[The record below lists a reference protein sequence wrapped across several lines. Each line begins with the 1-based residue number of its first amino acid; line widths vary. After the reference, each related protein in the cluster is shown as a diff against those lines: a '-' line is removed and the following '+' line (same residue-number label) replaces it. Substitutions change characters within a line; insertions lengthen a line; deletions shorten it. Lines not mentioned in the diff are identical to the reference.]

1 MTVSTE
7 ISSNEYTGNGVTTD
21 FDYKFRIFKANQLSV
36 ITSDADG
43 DNVVTLRLGTDYT
56 VTGANKSAGGKVILT
71 KPLANGHKISIA
83 RDIPIKQETSFR
95 NQSKFFAETHE
106 DAFDYLTM
114 LMQRIWGSL
123 GSLYLKRPNILAN
136 WFDAKGYR
144 IANLG
149 KPKRDS
155 DAVDLGTV
163 NFELKKINESIAKN
177 LNCVLRV
184 SDIEINTLPTIEHR
198 ANMLIAFNESGH
210 PVMVLPPNGSATDV
224 LLKMARIDGFKLIGA
239 CNSID
244 ELKNVTPENNLQRI
258 IVNKYYASES
268 YFMPRQYIWYS
279 TSLRQDDGG
288 VIIASN
294 KISTGRWVLQEI
306 SESFD
311 ARIFGMKPEKEYS
324 DTMMNCATQFVK
336 AASVVTQNGSI
347 HFVLPNGWESA
358 HYLIN
363 DPYKIDFGK
372 CWIKADKGVTLHIP
386 GTADRE
392 GWQPKVIGDITISEK
407 APNNANT
414 FKTDRGGNNYD
425 LKSAISS
432 AMVSA
437 GIVIGESAHQLKLT
451 ECGRVI
457 KVNNFT
463 GASNSLYTVSSEGA
477 TLSDDALS
485 WSNPSAAGASSA
497 GIEFS
502 SNDGSEVEM
511 LIINKTAIS
520 TGEIRVGTRGMIADG
535 TVGVFIT
542 MGFSIGSN
550 VVTIRNGDTVTA
562 TYTMDQLPSDY
573 INAGKQN
580 GVRVG
585 VRTWG
590 NGKKTTFLI
599 NGRIIHTHE
608 SFSTST
614 HSIVY
619 LANQD
624 ARAGIHF
631 QFAYARVRDLVNH
644 AMPVSLCCL
653 GDSITKGS
661 RATNEWPRLVQHY
674 AEHLPSVGKIERV
687 DNFAISGWNST
698 EVLNDL
704 VNHDFS
710 KYTHVLIQVGTNDCQ
725 GAREADI
732 NGAMAVY
739 ANNITAISNH
749 IKSKNANCTVIFSMF
764 PKWTNKDL
772 SGGGQNTVNL
782 LYTPNFQSTLRWIAQ
797 ANNRDFV
804 FADDFFGENYG
815 YKGSFT
821 DMSLYWTNDNIHPNT
836 RGHIALAAAFASGL
850 SKSLSIPSVGS
861 LTQMMLPLNGFA
873 LVNEHANGLLSVKK
887 DGNTVEITGAVTA
900 GSAGAI
906 VAKLPSWALPSRT
919 ILAPCLTNI
928 GVATVKIS
936 LDGNVAVVAG
946 YASSNILHFN
956 VTYSA

>member
-1 MTVSTE
+1 MRE
-7 ISSNEYTGNGVTTD
+7 IKPTQKDAPSSDVKDLFFNSGLLDIWATSLEHKYIDRFGNCHLTAAGMEWLFKELVEKFKVDMNTAIVAAGYITIDSFQQGADLPNNELTQRNHILRDEATGE
-21 FDYKFRIFKANQLSV
+21 YYRW
-36 ITSDADG
+36 DG
-43 DNVVTLRLGTDYT
+43 DLPKQVPAGSTPQSTGGIGKGAWVSVGDATLR
-56 VTGANKSAGGKVILT
+56 S
-71 KPLANGHKISIA
+71 
-83 RDIPIKQETSFR
+83 
-95 NQSKFFAETHE
+95 
-106 DAFDYLTM
+106 
-114 LMQRIWGSL
+114 SL
-123 GSLYLKRPNILAN
+123 
-136 WFDAKGYR
+136 
-144 IANLG
+144 
-149 KPKRDS
+149 
-155 DAVDLGTV
+155 
-163 NFELKKINESIAKN
+163 AKN
-177 LNCVLRV
+177 
-184 SDIEINTLPTIEHR
+184 
-198 ANMLIAFNESGH
+198 
-210 PVMVLPPNGSATDV
+210 
-224 LLKMARIDGFKLIGA
+224 DGFSNIGA
-239 CNSID
+239 CNSIE

-288 VIIASN
+288 VVIASN
-294 KISTGRWVLQEI
+294 KISKGRWILQEV

-311 ARIFGMKPEKEYS
+311 ARVFGMKPEKEYS

-336 AASVVTQNGSI
+336 AASVVTQNGII

-392 GWQPKVIGDITISEK
+392 GWQPRVKGDVTISEL
-407 APNNANT
+407 APNSANT
-414 FKTDRGGNNYD
+414 FKTDRGGNDYD

-437 GIVIGESAHQLKLT
+437 GIVINESAHQLKLT

-585 VRTWG
+585 VRTWC

-608 SFSTST
+608 SFSIST

-861 LTQMMLPLNGFA
+861 LTQMMTPLNGFS

-919 ILAPCLTNI
+919 ILAPCLTNV

-946 YASSNILHFN
+946 YASSNNLHFN

>member
-1 MTVSTE
+1 MRE
-7 ISSNEYTGNGVTTD
+7 IKPTQKDAPSSDVKDLFFNSGLLDIWATSLEHKYIDRFGNCHLTAAGMEWLFKELVEKFKVDMNTAIVAAGYITIDSFQQGADLPNNELTQRNHILRDEATGE
-21 FDYKFRIFKANQLSV
+21 YYRW
-36 ITSDADG
+36 DG
-43 DNVVTLRLGTDYT
+43 DLPKQVPAGSTPQSTGGIGKGAWVSVGDATLR
-56 VTGANKSAGGKVILT
+56 S
-71 KPLANGHKISIA
+71 
-83 RDIPIKQETSFR
+83 
-95 NQSKFFAETHE
+95 
-106 DAFDYLTM
+106 
-114 LMQRIWGSL
+114 SL
-123 GSLYLKRPNILAN
+123 
-136 WFDAKGYR
+136 
-144 IANLG
+144 
-149 KPKRDS
+149 
-155 DAVDLGTV
+155 
-163 NFELKKINESIAKN
+163 AKN
-177 LNCVLRV
+177 
-184 SDIEINTLPTIEHR
+184 
-198 ANMLIAFNESGH
+198 
-210 PVMVLPPNGSATDV
+210 
-224 LLKMARIDGFKLIGA
+224 DGFSNIGA
-239 CNSID
+239 CNSIE
-244 ELKNVTPENNLQRI
+244 ELKSILASLGQRVL
-258 IVNKYYASES
+258 VNKYNHNEDYILQRTYTYSEKKTEYNIDNGIYVES
-268 YFMPRQYIWYS
+268 INNS
-279 TSLRQDDGG
+279 GG
-288 VIIASN
+288 V
-294 KISTGRWVLQEI
+294 WVLDDSDI
-306 SESFD
+306 YD
-311 ARIFGMKPEKEYS
+311 ARIFGIAPSQQYS
-324 DTMMNCATQFVK
+324 DTMINGATQFVK
-336 AASVVTQNGSI
+336 AAVSVNDTI
-347 HFVLPNGWESA
+347 HFALPTGWAEA
-358 HYLIN
+358 HYLLN
-363 DPYKIDFGK
+363 DPYKINFGK
-372 CWIKADKGVTLHIP
+372 CFISADDGVILHIP

-392 GWQPKVIGDITISEK
+392 GWQPRVKGDVTISEL
-407 APNNANT
+407 APNSANT
-414 FKTDRGGNNYD
+414 FKTDRGGNDYD

-608 SFSTST
+608 SFSIST

-631 QFAYARVRDLVNH
+631 QFAYARVRDFINYAV
-644 AMPVSLCCL
+644 PVSICCL

-732 NGAMAVY
+732 NGAMAAY

-821 DMSLYWTNDNIHPNT
+821 DISPFWTNDNIHPNT

-946 YASSNILHFN
+946 YASSNNLHFN